1 MRKKMHKRLNPK
13 NPIYDKFYVINYLEL
28 GKNWEAVKSEEEGE
42 GGNLAD
48 LEKEEWVL
56 QGVECCLFFYSRC
69 KAKNSQ
75 KRELNHC
82 T

>member
-48 LEKEEWVL
+48 LEKEE
-56 QGVECCLFFYSRC
+56 
-69 KAKNSQ
+69 
-75 KRELNHC
+75 
-82 T
+82 